1 MKKLV
6 KSIYYFILEIKLR
19 IVLFNSRMMGDYYLN
34 RYIENCSERE
44 IRRLLQIAG
53 CSVAGTANVR
63 PGLIL
68 DNTYFK
74 YNKLLIEDNCFI
86 GRKVFFDMANSITI
100 KKDAVI
106 SEGVT
111 ILTHQDVGS
120 RMLSKYYKR
129 KDAGVVLNEGCW
141 IGANSTIL
149 SGVKI
154 GRCAVVAAGAVVICD
169 VPDYSV
175 YGGVPARFIKNID
188 VK

>member
-6 KSIYYFILEIKLR
+6 KSIYYLILEVKLR
-19 IVLFNSRMMGDYYLN
+19 IIVFNSRILGDYYLN

-44 IRRLLQIAG
+44 IRRVLQIAG
-53 CSVAGTANVR
+53 CNVASSANVR

-68 DNTYFK
+68 DNTYFQ
-74 YNKLLIEDNCFI
+74 YSKLLIEDNCFI
-86 GRKVFFDMANSITI
+86 GRKVFLDMANPIII

-111 ILTHQDVGS
+111 ILTHQDVGN

-129 KDAGVVLNEGCW
+129 KDAKVTLDAGCW
-141 IGANSTIL
+141 IGANSTLL
-149 SGVKI
+149 SGVCI
-154 GRCAVVAAGAVVICD
+154 GKCAVVAAGAVVTCD

-175 YGGVPARFIKNID
+175 YGGVPARFIKSID
-188 VK
+188 K